1 MAGVLTAAQAP
12 GADNSF
18 GRAVQAVEARLTEID
33 KIENTIP
40 GRAIVAVQ
48 VGHRPLIDVHGTT
61 RITDGEPVSP
71 ATPFYIA
78 SMTKAFVGL
87 MAIRLDEAGI
97 MPLGLTLSEVFP
109 DMTVT
114 GVNLRQVTMR
124 RLLSHQVGFTAQ
136 ALHIPFRVTFYVCA
150 VPGYILLYCLHILLK
165 NIRVGIVFDN
175 QNTKMLRIIS
185 WSCIGVGVITFV
197 SGFFY
202 MSFFLVAVASTFFA
216 LIIRV
221 IKNVFEQAIE
231 IKSENDFTI

>member
-1 MAGVLTAAQAP
+1 MWNHLK
-12 GADNSF
+12 S
-18 GRAVQAVEARLTEID
+18 
-33 KIENTIP
+33 
-40 GRAIVAVQ
+40 
-48 VGHRPLIDVHGTT
+48 
-61 RITDGEPVSP
+61 
-71 ATPFYIA
+71 
-78 SMTKAFVGL
+78 
-87 MAIRLDEAGI
+87 
-97 MPLGLTLSEVFP
+97 LTLSIFC
-109 DMTVT
+109 TRLFAALLT
-114 GVNLRQVTMR
+114 IGVIAAPWIVNWYFGD
-124 RLLSHQVGFTAQ
+124 GFTAQ

-221 IKNVFEQAIE
+221 IKNVFEQAIK